1 MRCDFSAT
9 MDEQGDVRLD
19 GHMVCYEPWIDGM
32 NLRGAASP
40 MATAANDGL
49 TSSYIEVRNP

>member
-19 GHMVCYEPWIDGM
+19 GHMVCYEPWIDGTEPK
-32 NLRGAASP
+32 RR
-40 MATAANDGL
+40 GL
-49 TSSYIEVRNP
+49 TDGDSC